1 MRLTRLRGLTLATA
15 IAAYL
20 LVVFGGAGRAFWGAS
35 PGGDAALEYGYRFVA
50 LLLFGLAAATGLA
63 GRQLWGR
70 RPALLAGSGA
80 LMVLSLPAI
89 MGGVQMLGLPAP
101 NPAVAAAFTATWLA
115 ATVFGADEDP
125 YHSRLSMFRSQ
136 WQVPLWA
143 AISLYVVVLLGGYLR
158 SVGAEAACHGWPLC
172 DGLTAADVTGVV
184 LLHLAHRGAAALAG
198 FFLLYTVI
206 YVWRR
211 HLNRPALLV
220 LTGAAVVLYTTVV
233 VLGADAARGLL
244 SPAGTVGHLVIS
256 SALIGTLLAIA
267 VVGYYAPTLPAI
279 AGGSVAMAL
288 PAVRPLGEVARDY
301 FETMKPRLVSLI
313 LITGY
318 AAMWVAAKGFPPLWL
333 ALITMIGLGASSGAA
348 NAINMWYDR
357 DIDCIM
363 KRTAKRPIPSGRLT
377 ANQVLGFGILTG
389 ALSFVLLALTVNLMT
404 ALLSLAGLL
413 FYVCIYTMWLK
424 RSTDLNT
431 VIGGICGAV
440 PPLVGWAAVTGR
452 VDWAPVAM
460 FLIMFAWQPA
470 HFWALA
476 LYRNEDYR
484 AAHIPMLPVTKGERH
499 TKWQILIWTV
509 LIFPTVAALY
519 WTGAVGQIYLWVSLG
534 ASLVYLGAN
543 LILFRERL
551 PEYKWARKSFFWS
564 IYWLGFVFMAMVLDI
579 KR

>member
-1 MRLTRLRGLTLATA
+1 MRFTRLRGLTLATA
-15 IAAYL
+15 AAAYL

-35 PGGDAALEYGYRFVA
+35 PLGDAALGYGYRVVA
-50 LLLFGLAAATGLA
+50 VLLLALAGATALA
-63 GRQLWGR
+63 GRTLWAE
-70 RPALLAGSGA
+70 RPAFLAGAGA
-80 LMVLSLPAI
+80 LMALSLPAI
-89 MGGVQMLGLPAP
+89 AGGVHMLGLPAP

-115 ATVFGADEDP
+115 ATVFGAGEGTYP
-125 YHSRLSMFRSQ
+125 SRLSMFRSQ

-158 SVGAEAACHGWPLC
+158 SLGAEAACHGWPLC
-172 DGLTAADVTGVV
+172 DGLTAADITSVV
-184 LLHLAHRGAAALAG
+184 LLHLAHRAAAALAG
-198 FFLLYTVI
+198 FFLLYTLI

-211 HLNRPALLV
+211 HLNRPALLA
-220 LTGAAVVLYTTVV
+220 LTGVAVVLYTTVV

-244 SPAGTVGHLVIS
+244 SPAGAVAHLAIA
-256 SALIGTLLAIA
+256 SALIGTLLAISA
-267 VVGYYAPTLPAI
+267 VGYYAPTLPAI
-279 AGGSVAMAL
+279 AGASLAVAL
-288 PAVRPLGEVARDY
+288 PAVRPLGEVARAY

-318 AAMWVAAKGFPPLWL
+318 AAMWVAAGGFPSLWL
-333 ALITMIGLGASSGAA
+333 TLITMLGLGASAGAA

-357 DIDCIM
+357 DIDPIM
-363 KRTAKRPIPSGRLT
+363 KRTHKRPIPSGRLT

-389 ALSFVLLALTVNLMT
+389 ALSFVMLAVTVNLMT

-431 VIGGICGAV
+431 VVGGVCGAV

-484 AAHIPMLPVTKGERH
+484 AARIPMLPVTKGEMH

-509 LIFPTVAALY
+509 LIFPTVVALY
-519 WTGAVGQIYLWVSLG
+519 WTGVVGQIYLWVSLA
-534 ASLVYLGAN
+534 ASVVYLGAN

-551 PEYKWARKSFFWS
+551 PQYKWARKSFFWS
-564 IYWLGFVFMAMVLDI
+564 IYWLGFVFLTMVLDI